1 MFQYL
6 LLGYKRSEPEGYRV
20 TLKPQPSADLTAAL
34 LPHPQE
40 RHRVPASCKQ
50 HIPTSNCCSENT
62 PPGRNADVAE
72 DQGAGRRPQHSQRAA
87 GEEDC
92 RCRPP
97 PALSPPAQ
105 IRAGIP
111 RAGRAPA
118 SASLR
123 AERPRQPNRAGP
135 GPPWLRLRPQS
146 NPAPPAPGIQVQ
158 PTGASGPRPAESTCA
173 EPKPSTAPTCPR
185 VHPSTCR
192 VSREWSPGS
201 VQRELRPQ
209 GQPDRCQTQTFC
221 PEVRPQPPPAA
232 KAMIGSTG
240 SFFRKFKSKSTGRN
254 RGLPEEPE

>member
-1 MFQYL
+1 MWRRIRAQ
-6 LLGYKRSEPEGYRV
+6 GGGHSTASERQG
-20 TLKPQPSADLTAAL
+20 KKTAAAA
-34 LPHPQE
+34 HPQRSLH
-40 RHRVPASCKQ
+40 RHK
-50 HIPTSNCCSENT
+50 SEQ
-62 PPGRNADVAE
+62 E
-72 DQGAGRRPQHSQRAA
+72 S
-87 GEEDC
+87 
-92 RCRPP
+92 
-97 PALSPPAQ
+97 PALGERQ
-105 IRAGIP
+105 P
-111 RAGRAPA
+111 RPG
-118 SASLR
+118 LR

-158 PTGASGPRPAESTCA
+158 PTGASGPRPAESTCE